1 MVPTY
6 DFPSTSFDFQF
17 PPLSKPAL
25 LSTSQSLLDIPDL
38 SRLPSPTWSLD
49 DNAADIMPADLKGK
63 KHQIEEVEDKTSKT
77 KPHKKI
83 VASTAKSAAK
93 KPKKTTVKKE
103 VKSGMSHGCKPGAAG
118 YSEKE
123 IMKLFLL
130 IQHHLPIGG
139 TRWDLMMGQYN
150 RWAKKNVI
158 EHVRLCK
165 QSLKQYI

>member
-49 DNAADIMPADLKGK
+49 DNAADIMPADPKGK

-77 KPHKKI
+77 KPHN
-83 VASTAKSAAK
+83 STLHSPTGPCALRADCTESDGVRTDFAESVCTPHELGGVRADS
-93 KPKKTTVKKE
+93 E
-103 VKSGMSHGCKPGAAG
+103 VSVRTPHKNCMEQGLNQGLNPGTNSH
-118 YSEKE
+118 
-123 IMKLFLL
+123 
-130 IQHHLPIGG
+130 
-139 TRWDLMMGQYN
+139 
-150 RWAKKNVI
+150 
-158 EHVRLCK
+158 
-165 QSLKQYI
+165 